1 MKTTFKTVF
10 CELDDE
16 LVNIDI
22 PANGAED
29 IDVEK
34 IKGEVM
40 MRINSAENNDSKKK
54 IGKRIFVILAAAV
67 LVVGLTAGAFAT
79 GSVQAVF
86 GSIFKNSGD
95 LNEFGLYDGGNVEI
109 TTEDDNLDVR
119 LLGVFGDGEKM
130 YSSIRIAHKDGSP
143 MIGEE
148 YYINNGLSPQIQG
161 EFVNTVNGENAENY
175 DGLDAYNTYELT
187 DDNKTLNIYTV
198 FRRGSGAIHDSK
210 DYRITYHSK
219 KFGAYKIDKELYSEE
234 APVEIDE
241 SEWTEEEERAANEE
255 YERYWQML
263 EQLRKENGLTED
275 ECIYIEHEGRTVY
288 AEGGFVQ
295 EDLPFTISFDINYDN
310 DHQIEFELTTETAP
324 DVLESYSEN
333 GKIVISPLGIYVSA
347 TCEDKAWGSDWE
359 HCVNPPWFDGKSKV
373 EMDDGTVYYIIISP
387 FGECYT
393 DENGVFH
400 DTSQMD
406 YSIYSQNPRHR
417 VPIHIDIDKIQ
428 TVIINGDTVYQK

>member
-10 CELDDE
+10 GELDDE
-16 LVNIDI
+16 LMELDI
-22 PANGAED
+22 SANDVAD
-29 IDVEK
+29 IDVDK

-40 MRINSAENNDSKKK
+40 MRINNAENNDKKKK
-54 IGKRIFVILAAAV
+54 IGKKLFVILVAAV
-67 LVVGLTAGAFAT
+67 LVVGLTVGAFAT

-109 TTEDDNLDVR
+109 TTEDDNLNIR

-130 YSSIRIAHKDGSP
+130 YSSIQITHKDGSP

-148 YYINNGLSPQIQG
+148 YYINNGLSPRIQG
-161 EFVNTVNGENAENY
+161 EFVNTVNGEMTENY
-175 DGLDAYNTYELT
+175 DGLDAYNTYELD
-187 DDNKTLNIYTV
+187 DDNKMLNIYTV
-198 FRRGSGAIHDSK
+198 FRRGSGATHDSK

-241 SEWTEEEERAANEE
+241 SAMTEEEERAANEE
-255 YERYWQML
+255 NERYWQML
-263 EQLRKENGLTED
+263 EQLREENGLTED

-295 EDLPFTISFDINYDN
+295 EDLPFTISFDINYNN
-310 DHQIEFELTTETAP
+310 DHQIELELTPETAP
-324 DVLESYSEN
+324 NVLESYAEN
-333 GKIVISPLGIYVSA
+333 GKVVISPLGVYVSA
-347 TCEDKAWGSDWE
+347 TCEDGAWGSDWE